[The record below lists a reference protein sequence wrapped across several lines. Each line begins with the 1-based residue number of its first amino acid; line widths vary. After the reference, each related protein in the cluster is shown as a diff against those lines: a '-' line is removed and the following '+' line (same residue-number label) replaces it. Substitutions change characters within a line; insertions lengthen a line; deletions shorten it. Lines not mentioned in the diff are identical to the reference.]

1 MDGKLEFETT
11 NPNPQ
16 TFTNVD
22 GLMGNVYKTTG
33 NFETSLGW
41 FRDLEFKSFDIQ
53 Q

>member
-22 GLMGNVYKTTG
+22 GLMGNSYESNWNWG
-33 NFETSLGW
+33 TSLGW